1 MVEDGDSP
9 TVEEGPLRTAKKAAV
24 LKLQGQQ
31 RKETTP
37 EEVGHI
43 SEDEGMAAEEGLVS
57 NATGAIN
64 GGTDPLNVQK
74 LNRQVKGE
82 LLWHSVKKLKHN
94 HGRWKTWRK
103 REKR

>member
-9 TVEEGPLRTAKKAAV
+9 KVEEGPLRTTKKAAV

-31 RKETTP
+31 RKETAP

-57 NATGAIN
+57 SATGVKN
-64 GGTDPLNVQK
+64 GGIDPLNVQK
-74 LNRQVKGE
+74 LSR
-82 LLWHSVKKLKHN
+82 
-94 HGRWKTWRK
+94 
-103 REKR
+103 